1 MTSPSCDTGNL
12 QIPQEALYK
21 KNVLITRGRF
31 RPFTLLHND
40 MLIGAASQFFCDP
53 NGSLGSVDQV
63 TESGDVYSEC
73 VYRDDT
79 LVLLELT
86 TRDMMEVCPHR

>member
-1 MTSPSCDTGNL
+1 
-12 QIPQEALYK
+12 
-21 KNVLITRGRF
+21 
-31 RPFTLLHND
+31 

-53 NGSLGSVDQV
+53 NGSLSSVDQV

-86 TRDMMEVCPHR
+86 TRDMMEVHSLKKQCLRCYGLHPEHQWW